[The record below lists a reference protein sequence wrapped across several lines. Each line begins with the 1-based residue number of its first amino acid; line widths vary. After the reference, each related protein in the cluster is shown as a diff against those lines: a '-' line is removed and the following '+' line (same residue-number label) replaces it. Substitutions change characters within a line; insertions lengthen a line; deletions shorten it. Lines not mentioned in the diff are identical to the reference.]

1 MGEEYAKIDDALEAL
16 RSGRVIIVVDDEDR
30 ENEGDFVAAAEKIT
44 PEIVAF
50 MITHGRGLLC
60 MPILPEVAARLQLGP
75 MVDHNTAPHQ
85 TPYTIPVDHVSCRT
99 GISAEERARTV
110 HAILDP
116 STRPADLF
124 RPGHLFPL
132 VAKEGGVLR
141 RAGHTEAAVDLAR
154 LAGLTAAG
162 VICEITDGIGMAG
175 RDKLH
180 EIAREHGLPLVSIE
194 ALIKY
199 RRVREKL
206 VHRATEADLPTRYGT
221 GRIIAYRVQ
230 HEPGNEPI
238 AFVMGNLQAVE
249 APLVRLHSSCFTG
262 DLLDSLRCDC
272 GDQLHMAL
280 GMIGA
285 EGAGALIYLPQEG
298 RGIGLIEKIRAY
310 NLQDKGMDTVQ
321 ANLALGHRADLRDY
335 GIGLQILK
343 DLGLTRVRLLTNNPK
358 KTDAF
363 VYYGYDLVVV
373 DQVPIIAPAIRERQ
387 RYLDA
392 KRDKLGHL
400 LPPRPCSGG
409 DGAVPEACGQDDAS
423 DTTCSVGGGAC
434 PANGPVRGAR
444 ED

>member
-1 MGEEYAKIDDALEAL
+1 MSEEYSRIDDALQAL
-16 RSGRVIIVVDDEDR
+16 RDGRVIIVVDDEDR
-30 ENEGDFVAAAEKIT
+30 ENEGDFVAAAEKVT
-44 PEIVAF
+44 PEIIAF
-50 MITHGRGLLC
+50 MITQGRGLLC
-60 MPILPEVAARLQLGP
+60 MPILPEVAGRLELGP
-75 MVDHNTAPHQ
+75 MVDHNTAPQQ
-85 TPYTIPVDHVSCRT
+85 TPYTIPVDHKSCGT
-99 GISAEERARTV
+99 GISALARARTV
-110 HAILDP
+110 VAILDP
-116 STRPADLF
+116 ATKPSDLV

-154 LAGLTAAG
+154 LAGLTPAG
-162 VICEITDGIGMAG
+162 VICEICDGVGMAG
-175 RDKLH
+175 RERLH
-180 EIAREHGLPLVSIE
+180 EIAREHDLPIVSIE

-199 RRVREKL
+199 RRLREKL
-206 VHRATEADLPTRYGT
+206 VHRATEADLPTRYGK

-238 AFVMGNLQAVE
+238 AFVMGDLQGTE

-373 DQVPIIAPAIRERQ
+373 DQVPIIAPSLAERQ

-400 LPPRPCSGG
+400 LPPRPCCGG
-409 DGAVPEACGQDDAS
+409 ENAGVETCLQSDSTTTGCHRAVAA
-423 DTTCSVGGGAC
+423 GGS
-434 PANGPVRGAR
+434 NGSARGPR

>member
-1 MGEEYAKIDDALEAL
+1 MGEEFSRIDDALEAL
-16 RSGRVIIVVDDEDR
+16 RDGRVIIVVDDEDR
-30 ENEGDFVAAAEKIT
+30 ENEGDFVAAAEKVT
-44 PEIVAF
+44 PEIVEF

-60 MPILPEVAARLQLGP
+60 MPLLPEMAGRLQLNP

-85 TPYTIPVDHVSCRT
+85 TPYTVPVDHVSCRT

-110 HAILDP
+110 RAILDP
-116 STRPADLF
+116 STKPADLS

-141 RAGHTEAAVDLAR
+141 RAGHTEATVDLAR
-154 LAGLTAAG
+154 LAGLTPAG
-162 VICEITDGIGMAG
+162 VICEITDGIHMAG
-175 RDKLH
+175 REKLH
-180 EIAREHGLPLVSIE
+180 AIAREHHLPLVSIE
-194 ALIKY
+194 TLIKH
-199 RRVREKL
+199 RRRREKL
-206 VHRATEADLPTRYGT
+206 IYRATEADLPTRYGK

-238 AFVMGNLQAVE
+238 AFVMGDLQSVE

-280 GMIGA
+280 GMIGS

-343 DLGLTRVRLLTNNPK
+343 DLGLTKVRLLTNNPK

-363 VYYGYDLVVV
+363 VYYGYDLVVM
-373 DQVPIIAPAIRERQ
+373 DQVPIIAPVLAERQ
-387 RYLDA
+387 RYLDT

-400 LPPRPCSGG
+400 LPPRPCCGPEVGPGVTCAQVDSCPPP
-409 DGAVPEACGQDDAS
+409 GA
-423 DTTCSVGGGAC
+423 AC
-434 PANGPVRGAR
+434 PTNGSVCGPR

>member
-1 MGEEYAKIDDALEAL
+1 MGEEYSRIEDALQAL
-16 RSGRVIIVVDDEDR
+16 REGRVIIVVDDEDR
-30 ENEGDFVAAAEKIT
+30 EDEGDFIAAAEKIT
-44 PEIVAF
+44 PEIIAF
-50 MITHGRGLLC
+50 MIMHGRGLLC
-60 MPILPEVAARLQLGP
+60 MPILPEVANRLQLHP

-85 TPYTIPVDHVSCRT
+85 TPYTVPVDHASCRT

-110 HAILDP
+110 RAILDP
-116 STRPADLF
+116 TTRAGDLV

-141 RAGHTEAAVDLAR
+141 RAGHTEAAVDLTR
-154 LAGLTAAG
+154 LAGLTPAG
-162 VICEITDGIGMAG
+162 VICEITDGIRMAG
-175 RDKLH
+175 REKLH
-180 EIAREHGLPLVSIE
+180 AIAREHGLPIVSIE

-206 VHRATEADLPTRYGT
+206 VHRATEADLPTRYGE

-238 AFVMGNLQAVE
+238 ALVMGDLSSVE

-280 GMIGA
+280 GMIGD
-285 EGAGALIYLPQEG
+285 EGVGALIYLPQEG

-321 ANLALGHRADLRDY
+321 ANIALGYQADLRDY

-343 DLGLTRVRLLTNNPK
+343 DLGLTKVRLLTNNPK

-363 VYYGYDLVVV
+363 VYYGYDLAVI
-373 DQVPIIAPAIRERQ
+373 DQVPIIAPARAERQ
-387 RYLDA
+387 RYLDT

-400 LPPRPCSGG
+400 LPPRPAAAGQRPT
-409 DGAVPEACGQDDAS
+409 AVPLVP
-423 DTTCSVGGGAC
+423 TTPRRATRPQPQTVESTA
-434 PANGPVRGAR
+434 PVALLGNAP
-444 ED
+444 

>member
-1 MGEEYAKIDDALEAL
+1 MGEEFSRIDDALQAL
-16 RSGRVIIVVDDEDR
+16 REGRVIIVVDDEDR
-30 ENEGDFVAAAEKIT
+30 ENEGDFIAAAEKVT
-44 PEIVAF
+44 PEMVAF
-50 MITHGRGLLC
+50 MITHGRGLFC
-60 MPILPEVAARLQLGP
+60 MPILPEVADRLRLNP
-75 MVDHNTAPHQ
+75 MVDHNTTPHQ

-110 HAILDP
+110 LAVLDP
-116 STRPADLF
+116 STRPGDLH

-154 LAGLTAAG
+154 LAGLAPAG
-162 VICEITDGIGMAG
+162 VVCEITDGVRMAG
-175 RDKLH
+175 REKLH
-180 EIAREHGLPLVSIE
+180 AIAREHSLPIVSIE

-199 RRVREKL
+199 RRLREKL
-206 VHRATEADLPTRYGT
+206 VNRATEADLPTRYGK

-238 AFVMGNLQAVE
+238 AFVMGNLQASE

-280 GMIGA
+280 EMIGA

-310 NLQDKGMDTVQ
+310 NLQDKGLDTVQ

-343 DLGLTRVRLLTNNPK
+343 DLGLTKVRLLTNNPK

-363 VYYGYDLVVV
+363 VYYGYDLTVV
-373 DQVPIIAPAIRERQ
+373 DQVPIIAAPLEERQ

-400 LPPRPCSGG
+400 LPPRPCCGG
-409 DGAVPEACGQDDAS
+409 KGTPNESRAQAEPAATSSPLAEASA
-423 DTTCSVGGGAC
+423 
-434 PANGPVRGAR
+434 PANGALLGPR

>member
-1 MGEEYAKIDDALEAL
+1 MGTYDEYSKIDDALKAL
-16 RSGRVIIVVDDEDR
+16 REGRVIIVVDDEDR
-30 ENEGDFVAAAEKIT
+30 ENEGDFVVAAEMAT
-44 PEIVAF
+44 PEIIAF

-60 MPILPEVAARLQLGP
+60 MPILPEVADRLRLDP
-75 MVDHNTAPHQ
+75 MVEHNTAPHQ
-85 TPYTIPVDHVSCRT
+85 TPYTIPVDHVSAGT
-99 GISAEERARTV
+99 GISAEARAKTV
-110 HAILDP
+110 RAILDP
-116 STRPADLF
+116 STSPADLK

-154 LAGLTAAG
+154 LAGLTPAG

-175 RDKLH
+175 REKLH
-180 EIAREHGLPLVSIE
+180 AIAREFDLPMVSIE

-199 RRVREKL
+199 RRLREKL
-206 VHRATEADLPTRYGT
+206 VHRVAEADLPTRYGL
-221 GRIIAYRVQ
+221 GRIIGYRVE
-230 HEPGNEPI
+230 HERGNEPV
-238 AFVMGNLQAVE
+238 ALVMGDLRKAE

-280 GMIGA
+280 AMIGA
-285 EGAGALIYLPQEG
+285 EGTGALIYLPQEG

-310 NLQDKGMDTVQ
+310 NLQDKGLDTVQ
-321 ANLALGHRADLRDY
+321 ANHALGFQADIRDY
-335 GIGLQILK
+335 GIGLQVLK
-343 DLGLTRVRLLTNNPK
+343 DLGLTKVRLLTNNPK

-373 DQVPIIAPAIRERQ
+373 DQVPIIAPPVAERQ

-400 LPPRPCSGG
+400 LPPRPCC
-409 DGAVPEACGQDDAS
+409 AAAEACGSGAS
-423 DTTCSVGGGAC
+423 AGQEARAGSTQGPLGA
-434 PANGPVRGAR
+434 
-444 ED
+444 

>member
-1 MGEEYAKIDDALEAL
+1 MGEEYSRIEDALQAL
-16 RSGRVIIVVDDEDR
+16 RDGRVIIVVDDEDR
-30 ENEGDFVAAAEKIT
+30 EDEGDFIAAAEKIT
-44 PEIVAF
+44 PELIAF
-50 MITHGRGLLC
+50 MITHGRGQVC
-60 MPILPEVAARLQLGP
+60 MPILPEAASRLDLHP

-85 TPYTIPVDHVSCRT
+85 TPYTIPVDHVACRT

-110 HAILDP
+110 VAILDP
-116 STRPADLF
+116 ATRPADLV

-154 LAGLTAAG
+154 LAGLTPAG
-162 VICEITDGIGMAG
+162 VICEITDGIRMAG
-175 RDKLH
+175 REKLH
-180 EIAREHGLPLVSIE
+180 AIAREHGLPIVSIE

-199 RRVREKL
+199 RRLREKL
-206 VHRATEADLPTRYGT
+206 VHRATEADLPTRYGQ
-221 GRIIAYRVQ
+221 GRIIAYRIQ

-238 AFVMGNLQAVE
+238 ALVMGDLSKVE

-310 NLQDKGMDTVQ
+310 NLQDKGLDTVQ
-321 ANLALGHRADLRDY
+321 ANIALGYQADLRDY

-343 DLGLTRVRLLTNNPK
+343 DLGLTKVRLLTNNPK

-363 VYYGYDLVVV
+363 VYYGYDLAVV
-373 DQVPIIAPAIRERQ
+373 DQVPIIAPARAERQ

-400 LPPRPCSGG
+400 LPPRPCC
-409 DGAVPEACGQDDAS
+409 ATAAP
-423 DTTCSVGGGAC
+423 DTDCTG
-434 PANGPVRGAR
+434 RR
-444 ED
+444 